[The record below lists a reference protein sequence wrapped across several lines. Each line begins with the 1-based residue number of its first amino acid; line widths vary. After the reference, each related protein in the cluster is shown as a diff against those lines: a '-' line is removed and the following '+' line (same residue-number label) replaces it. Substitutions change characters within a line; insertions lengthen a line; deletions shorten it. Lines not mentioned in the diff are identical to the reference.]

1 MNNTNT
7 TNIKYYKY
15 SNIGLLV
22 FIGSICGITTGGRNH
37 G

>member
-15 SNIGLLV
+15 LNIENLEVV
-22 FIGSICGITTGGRNH
+22 FIGSITTEGSSC
-37 G
+37 